1 LIALSYPLTRNYH
14 FTLARTKNTLAKMGQ
29 KPDFPFETTE
39 RFRGN
44 RRSTGNSTGL
54 LEVTVDA
61 SPHCGHDVTLLCLLT
76 GNFMP
81 LQGQRSVQLSVKDQ
95 LGSKNERPHSQP
107 IPIKIKMG
115 VANDSDESKDSMYS
129 YDLAT
134 WRMYNRIVVHRLTYP
149 VDWGQDVAPDVS
161 RQASGL
167 TTPQSWFSSS
177 KIGKVSSCEMVDPM
191 PIPDSN
197 YYLEGEVFELEL

>member
-1 LIALSYPLTRNYH
+1 
-14 FTLARTKNTLAKMGQ
+14 MGQ

-44 RRSTGNSTGL
+44 LRSTGNSTGH
-54 LEVTVDA
+54 LEVLTIDA
-61 SPHCGHDVTLLCLLT
+61 SPHYRHEVTLLCLLT
-76 GNFMP
+76 ENFMP
-81 LQGQRSVQLSVKDQ
+81 LQGQRSVQLPVRDQ

-107 IPIKIKMG
+107 IPIKIKMA
-115 VANDSDESKDSMYS
+115 VANDPDESKDSMYS

-134 WRMYNRIVVHRLTYP
+134 WRMYNRIVDHRLTYP

-161 RQASGL
+161 RQASDL
-167 TTPQSWFSSS
+167 ATPHIRFFSS
-177 KIGKVSSCEMVDPM
+177 KIGKVSSGEMVDPM

-197 YYLEGEVFELEL
+197 YYLEGEVFEFEL